1 MVKPEDKD
9 YIDYIDRL
17 KKQVELS
24 KMIAAEYEHAF
35 LQRDVDKLVAL
46 ERMRTGEMSKEEELL
61 LRRIFDNLFGTHRP
75 QLFDDYPTLKDNYL
89 PQAISLGL
97 ASEIGNNWYI
107 WQSDGS
113 EYGAFV
119 KKMASLLVGED
130 SLRRDSLLVH
140 WQADSILKKD
150 KPKLQFVPYREIFIN
165 AEQFEKSARAAN
177 NRDYDVPRLANK
189 IG

>member
-9 YIDYIDRL
+9 LIDSI
-17 KKQVELS
+17 KKQVGLS
-24 KMIAAEYEHAF
+24 KTIADEYEHAF

-46 ERMRTGEMSKEEELL
+46 ERMRTGEMSKKEELL
-61 LRRIFDNLFGTHRP
+61 YRRILDNLFGTHRP
-75 QLFDDYPTLKDNYL
+75 PLFDDYPTLKDNYL

-97 ASEIGNNWYI
+97 VSEIGNNWYK
-107 WQSDGS
+107 WQSTAP

-130 SLRRDSLLVH
+130 SLHRDSLLVH
-140 WQADSILKKD
+140 WESDSVLKKD
-150 KPKLQFVPYREIFIN
+150 KPELQFVPYREIFIN